1 MTTRR
6 EEFFTEL
13 AALMEKHKVEL
24 EVREDCSNYSC
35 MADGIDFD
43 FNALPYAEDESVD
56 RDADRNYYTV
66 TWEGK
71 YFDADIMR
79 TLAVKG
85 DEK

>member
-1 MTTRR
+1 MSTRR
-6 EEFFTEL
+6 KEFFEEL
-13 AALMEKHKVEL
+13 AALMEKHKVEM

-43 FNALPYAEDESVD
+43 FDHLPYTDDETVD
-56 RDADRNYYTV
+56 RDPDRNGYTV

-71 YFDADIMR
+71 YFDADVMK
-79 TLAVKG
+79 TLSIKG